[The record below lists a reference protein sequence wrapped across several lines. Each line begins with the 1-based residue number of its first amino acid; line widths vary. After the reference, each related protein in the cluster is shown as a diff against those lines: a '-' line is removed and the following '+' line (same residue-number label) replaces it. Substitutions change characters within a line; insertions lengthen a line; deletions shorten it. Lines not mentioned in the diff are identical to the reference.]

1 MQTVAKLSCS
11 AWWIPSALGAIKL
24 SLIPGREGHG
34 IYSNSSCGPVF
45 GSGCDLY
52 ITNNANTSSCTSCLG
67 TTYQYPPGKQSSFLT
82 GDHDF
87 FVIDYEVFALQQW
100 QNTSRKGSCGS
111 VIDSILFTSI
121 LPALLLRYGSL
132 AATIRWWNAEQLV
145 HKAGRE
151 EGGGGTPKVTSRR
164 WSADKRTM
172 IRTIDAEERVLKTS
186 IEMVMNALRRS
197 LLYSLRQDCRK

>member
-121 LPALLLRYGSL
+121 LPALLLRYVSL

-151 EGGGGTPKVTSRR
+151 EGGGNSEGDQQEV
-164 WSADKRTM
+164 
-172 IRTIDAEERVLKTS
+172 E
-186 IEMVMNALRRS
+186 
-197 LLYSLRQDCRK
+197 CR

>member
-1 MQTVAKLSCS
+1 MQISFLKYKFVTLKVYWHGKPCPANTNVSFIWFVGYANCCQAFLFSLVN
-11 AWWIPSALGAIKL
+11 PSALGAIKL

-100 QNTSRKGSCGS
+100 QNTSRKGSCG
-111 VIDSILFTSI
+111 
-121 LPALLLRYGSL
+121 
-132 AATIRWWNAEQLV
+132 
-145 HKAGRE
+145 
-151 EGGGGTPKVTSRR
+151 
-164 WSADKRTM
+164 
-172 IRTIDAEERVLKTS
+172 
-186 IEMVMNALRRS
+186 
-197 LLYSLRQDCRK
+197 